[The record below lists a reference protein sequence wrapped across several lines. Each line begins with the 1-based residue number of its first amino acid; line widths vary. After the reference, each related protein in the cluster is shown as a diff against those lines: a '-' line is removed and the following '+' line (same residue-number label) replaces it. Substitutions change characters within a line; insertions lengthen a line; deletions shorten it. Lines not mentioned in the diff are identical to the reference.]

1 MLHPDT
7 RRFAKRSAQKTNTDG
22 LIKRCKYNSVRKQ
35 LDLTFQ
41 DEEKLN
47 FFNQKLAL
55 SKKRS
60 GRSTN
65 TSVFSFLLDFFLD
78 RSDESL
84 LNNEKDSASPAP
96 CSSMTS
102 KERVGDQRNNADQY
116 HPSLFVGEQEQ
127 ISSLTTSLH
136 MHSTVCHERLNVLSS
151 CMNGHVFVVCF
162 QCSAGHVVSWT
173 SSSSFGEEFLVN
185 DRLYLAYICSGM
197 LPCQY
202 KKNSEFAC
210 IGKMSDRFL
219 DKRLPRFSAVV
230 SFHRTH
236 SLIRALA
243 EEKALSERSGV
254 EGISVMSDARH
265 ACRKNSY
272 HTDHVTLGQK
282 SHKVVDLQHVTKEN
296 DVCTQ
301 RHEKLGCD
309 MMYDAMNTSGVSID
323 EHVHDR
329 NVTVNKI
336 IKQKGVRNVNER
348 WHAGKSIKSGM
359 QKLGQGT
366 KQTSGKTWHPQ
377 LSDKVSAVRDHVYWS
392 IDNCDGDKDRL
403 RHLLDTCVPHFQN
416 VHDQCDASSACRR
429 ANYIPSLTVI
439 TSPVAAELLTNFLH
453 KHVVYKNAED
463 YAVPRDT
470 YYVESFNNVCLVY
483 LPKRIHIQSHVHY
496 DMRMGLAVLD
506 WNEHVDREATSHNDR
521 QSAEHYR
528 RRRGTRVLKKKSF
541 GFVQDIWTSIIE
553 QNMSDRPAEED
564 SLVSV
569 EASENSSSDEEMDML
584 N

>member
-1 MLHPDT
+1 MTGMSLST
-7 RRFAKRSAQKTNTDG
+7 
-22 LIKRCKYNSVRKQ
+22 KY
-35 LDLTFQ
+35 
-41 DEEKLN
+41 
-47 FFNQKLAL
+47 
-55 SKKRS
+55 
-60 GRSTN
+60 
-65 TSVFSFLLDFFLD
+65 
-78 RSDESL
+78 
-84 LNNEKDSASPAP
+84 
-96 CSSMTS
+96 
-102 KERVGDQRNNADQY
+102 
-116 HPSLFVGEQEQ
+116 
-127 ISSLTTSLH
+127 
-136 MHSTVCHERLNVLSS
+136 
-151 CMNGHVFVVCF
+151 
-162 QCSAGHVVSWT
+162 
-173 SSSSFGEEFLVN
+173 
-185 DRLYLAYICSGM
+185 
-197 LPCQY
+197 
-202 KKNSEFAC
+202 
-210 IGKMSDRFL
+210 
-219 DKRLPRFSAVV
+219 
-230 SFHRTH
+230 
-236 SLIRALA
+236 
-243 EEKALSERSGV
+243 
-254 EGISVMSDARH
+254 
-265 ACRKNSY
+265 
-272 HTDHVTLGQK
+272 
-282 SHKVVDLQHVTKEN
+282 
-296 DVCTQ
+296 
-301 RHEKLGCD
+301 
-309 MMYDAMNTSGVSID
+309 
-323 EHVHDR
+323 
-329 NVTVNKI
+329 

-348 WHAGKSIKSGM
+348 WHVGKSIKSGI

-463 YAVPRDT
+463 YTVPRDT

-553 QNMSDRPAEED
+553 QNMADRPAEED
-564 SLVSV
+564 SSVSV
-569 EASENSSSDEEMDML
+569 EASENSSSDEEIDML